1 MSNNIKFHEDGFVVY
16 EGKSLLNGDPIVG
29 IITLRSVNRKTGD
42 MAQLW
47 ILSAELPP
55 IKASTQGKDTSVCGS
70 CKLRQSAGGICY
82 VELGK
87 SPETVYRAWKNCA
100 YPKLPKEHFSIL
112 QQFDLRFGAYG
123 DPAALPMD
131 LLKLLLQNVRNHTS
145 YTHQWR
151 DDKFKE
157 LKEFTMA
164 SVDSEEEYQLA
175 TSNGWRTYRIL
186 NNDEEPK
193 QGEIKCPHITSGVQ
207 CKNCKLCTGKKID
220 AKNIAIYK
228 HGARKNNDSRPL
240 DTAIKISIASSENQ
254 PKLTGNIIDTFAL
267 VDMRFAEIPLQGAWA
282 EFLGRPSHN
291 FCMSVTGSP
300 GHGKS
305 SFCVRFAYELS
316 INHGAVLYNTSEEG
330 ISKTM
335 QNKII
340 DAGAVSS
347 QLHVSDF
354 TTMEALMANVPVGRY
369 QFIFLDSLSDMG
381 ITPKGLR
388 ILRKHYHNSSII
400 VICQAT
406 KKGQM
411 RGSNVI
417 AHDVDTVINVADG
430 FAVTTKNRF
439 NMVGLR
445 FNAFYD
451 DAFEEP
457 YGQNPLPN
465 AKRTIRRGRSA
476 QSVIEELIEKER
488 DAVAAENYELAAR
501 LRDQIKELREQLN
514 KKSNN
519 DDNNS
524 N

>member
-1 MSNNIKFHEDGFVVY
+1 MSKNIKFHEDGFVVY
-16 EGKSLLNGDPIVG
+16 EGKSLLNGEPIVG

-47 ILSAELPP
+47 ILSAEMAP
-55 IKASTQGKDTSVCGS
+55 IKASKLGKDESICGT
-70 CKLRQSAGGICY
+70 CKLRQSTDGICY

-112 QQFDLRFGAYG
+112 KQFDLRFGAYG
-123 DPAALPMD
+123 DPAALPIE
-131 LLKLLLQNVRNHTS
+131 LLKLLLLNVRNHTS

-151 DDKFKE
+151 DIRFE
-157 LKEFTMA
+157 ALKEFTMA
-164 SVDSEEEYQLA
+164 SVDSEDEYELA
-175 TSNGWRTYRIL
+175 TTNGWRTYRIL
-186 NNDEEPK
+186 NNNEEPQ
-193 QGEIKCPHITSGVQ
+193 QGEIKCPHLTSGVQ
-207 CKNCKLCTGKKID
+207 CKNCKLCTGKKIN
-220 AKNIAIYK
+220 AKNIVIYK
-228 HGARKNNDSRPL
+228 HGARKNNDQRPI
-240 DTAIKISIASSENQ
+240 DATKKISKTSSEHQ
-254 PKLTGNIIDTFAL
+254 LKLTGSIIDTFAL
-267 VDMRFAEIPLQGAWA
+267 IDLKFAEIPLQGMWA
-282 EFLGRPSHN
+282 EFIGRPSHN

-305 SFCVRFAYELS
+305 SFCVRFAYELAV
-316 INHGAVLYNTSEEG
+316 NHGAVLYNTSEEG

-335 QNKII
+335 QHKIV

-354 TTMEALMANVPVGRY
+354 STMEALMANVPVGRY
-369 QFIFLDSLSDMG
+369 QFIFLDSLTDMG

-388 ILRKHYHNSSII
+388 LLRKHYHNSSII

-430 FAVTTKNRF
+430 FAVTIKNRF
-439 NMVGLR
+439 NMIGLR

-457 YGQNPLPN
+457 DTHSHPREI
-465 AKRTIRRGRSA
+465 KRITRRGKSV
-476 QSVIEELIEKER
+476 QSIIADLIQKELA
-488 DAVAAENYELAAR
+488 AVAAEEYERAAK
-501 LRDQIKELREQLN
+501 LRDEIKALRDKL
-514 KKSNN
+514 KK
-519 DDNNS
+519 DNNK
-524 N
+524 